1 MFKRIV
7 SLFEFKRESVFDYA
21 RIFVGALVIA
31 AGINLF
37 ILPNK
42 LVYGGVT
49 GICVILYHKLNIP
62 VGLAYAV
69 LNIPLITLGW
79 KYGGGRRKFLTRT
92 LVGALAVSIGVEAL
106 GPFLNAP
113 TTDRLLVI
121 FYGGI
126 LDGLGLA
133 LIFQGRG
140 TTGGTDIIAR
150 ILYRLKGVPFGQTML
165 GANLVVYAVGVT
177 QFGFEPV
184 MVAFVLAFVS
194 ARALDAA
201 LMGFSATRAAF
212 IISNEHEA
220 VKAAVFKNLRRGV
233 TVLAGQGGYT
243 GEARPML
250 YMVVPPSEVP
260 RLKKIVTDVDPHA
273 FLSVTPAQDLVGG
286 FPRRRPLSD

>member
-1 MFKRIV
+1 MFKRII
-7 SLFEFKRESVFDYA
+7 SQFEAHSNSVFDYA
-21 RIFVGALVIA
+21 RIFAGALVIA

-42 LVYGGVT
+42 LVYGGLT
-49 GICVILYHKLNIP
+49 GVCVILYHKLNIP

-69 LNIPLITLGW
+69 LNIPLIILGW

-92 LVGALAVSIGVEAL
+92 LVGAVAVSIGVEAL
-106 GPFLNAP
+106 GPLLSAP

-140 TTGGTDIIAR
+140 TTGGTDVIAR
-150 ILYRLKGVPFGQTML
+150 ILYRTKGVPFGQTML
-165 GANLVVYAVGVT
+165 GANLIVYVIGVT

-212 IISNEHEA
+212 IISSEHEA
-220 VKAAVFKNLRRGV
+220 VKKAVFKNLRRGV
-233 TVLAGQGGYT
+233 TVLSGYGGYT
-243 GEARPML
+243 GESRPML

-260 RLKKIVTDVDPHA
+260 RLKKIVTEIDPHA